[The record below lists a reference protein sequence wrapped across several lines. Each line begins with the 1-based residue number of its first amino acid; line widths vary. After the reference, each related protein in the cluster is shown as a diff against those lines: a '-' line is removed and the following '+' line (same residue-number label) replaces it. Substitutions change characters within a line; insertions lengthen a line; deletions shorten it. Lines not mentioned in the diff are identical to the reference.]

1 MTLGPAFG
9 APPPSDFNEPH
20 DLHHGPAPMDPDPH
34 AHEHDHD
41 YGDDHDHEH
50 DHGHDH
56 AAASSSAT
64 ESAADEQPKGLSR
77 WFGWLRR
84 SG

>member
-20 DLHHGPAPMDPDPH
+20 DLHHEPAHDDPD
-34 AHEHDHD
+34 AHKD
-41 YGDDHDHEH
+41 
-50 DHGHDH
+50 
-56 AAASSSAT
+56 AT
-64 ESAADEQPKGLSR
+64 LSEAKPGSGEPTGPKAEEQPKGLSR

>member
-20 DLHHGPAPMDPDPH
+20 DLHREPAPVDPDEALERDSTAELPSVKP
-34 AHEHDHD
+34 ASDEPAKP
-41 YGDDHDHEH
+41 
-50 DHGHDH
+50 
-56 AAASSSAT
+56 AAEEPA
-64 ESAADEQPKGLSR
+64 KGLSR

>member
-20 DLHHGPAPMDPDPH
+20 DLHHEPAPVDPD
-34 AHEHDHD
+34 EHRHD
-41 YGDDHDHEH
+41 APEAADADAAGDDLP
-50 DHGHDH
+50 
-56 AAASSSAT
+56 
-64 ESAADEQPKGLSR
+64 DEPKGLSR

>member
-20 DLHHGPAPMDPDPH
+20 DLHHDPAPDDPE
-34 AHEHDHD
+34 EHRQAGPEDAEPD
-41 YGDDHDHEH
+41 LGAKAGSAPDDE
-50 DHGHDH
+50 
-56 AAASSSAT
+56 
-64 ESAADEQPKGLSR
+64 PKGLRR

>member
-20 DLHHGPAPMDPDPH
+20 DLHREPAPVEPD
-34 AHEHDHD
+34 E
-41 YGDDHDHEH
+41 
-50 DHGHDH
+50 GH
-56 AAASSSAT
+56 
-64 ESAADEQPKGLSR
+64 ESASTAAGRGSSEPAEPPGDEPRKGLSR

>member
-20 DLHHGPAPMDPDPH
+20 DLHHEPAPVDPD
-34 AHEHDHD
+34 EDHTP
-41 YGDDHDHEH
+41 
-50 DHGHDH
+50 
-56 AAASSSAT
+56 ASNGVERGSNPPSSPAS
-64 ESAADEQPKGLSR
+64 ESAHGDRGKRR

-84 SG
+84 SS

>member
-20 DLHHGPAPMDPDPH
+20 DLHREPAPVDPD
-34 AHEHDHD
+34 
-41 YGDDHDHEH
+41 EH
-50 DHGHDH
+50 DHGHDHDHDHDH
-56 AAASSSAT
+56 AAASSSAI
-64 ESAADEQPKGLSR
+64 EPRADEQPKGLSR
-77 WFGWLRR
+77 RFGWLRR

>member
-20 DLHHGPAPMDPDPH
+20 DLHHEPAPVDPDGGRPS
-34 AHEHDHD
+34 
-41 YGDDHDHEH
+41 
-50 DHGHDH
+50 
-56 AAASSSAT
+56 ASAEAEPGSREPAKP
-64 ESAADEQPKGLSR
+64 EAEEPKKGLGR

>member
-20 DLHHGPAPMDPDPH
+20 DLHREQAHADPD
-34 AHEHDHD
+34 EHH
-41 YGDDHDHEH
+41 HDHEH
-50 DHGHDH
+50 DHDHDHDHDH
-56 AAASSSAT
+56 AVQASAGTEPDSSSAT
-64 ESAADEQPKGLSR
+64 DEPAKGLSR

>member
-20 DLHHGPAPMDPDPH
+20 DLHREPAPIDPD
-34 AHEHDHD
+34 E
-41 YGDDHDHEH
+41 
-50 DHGHDH
+50 DH
-56 AAASSSAT
+56 APASADADRESSEPATSSA
-64 ESAADEQPKGLSR
+64 DEPRKGLSR

>member
-20 DLHHGPAPMDPDPH
+20 DLHHEPAPEDPD
-34 AHEHDHD
+34 EHRHD
-41 YGDDHDHEH
+41 ASGKAEP
-50 DHGHDH
+50 
-56 AAASSSAT
+56 AAGT
-64 ESAADEQPKGLSR
+64 DEARDEEPKGLSR

>member
-20 DLHHGPAPMDPDPH
+20 DLHRELAPVDPD
-34 AHEHDHD
+34 DHRKQAD
-41 YGDDHDHEH
+41 ADAEPGSGEPSKP
-50 DHGHDH
+50 
-56 AAASSSAT
+56 AANEPA
-64 ESAADEQPKGLSR
+64 KGLSR

>member
-20 DLHHGPAPMDPDPH
+20 DIHHGPAPMDPV
-34 AHEHDHD
+34 E
-41 YGDDHDHEH
+41 DDHDHDHDLDHDHDH

-56 AAASSSAT
+56 AAASSSAS
-64 ESAADEQPKGLSR
+64 ESATDEQPKGLSR

>member
-20 DLHHGPAPMDPDPH
+20 DIHHGPVPMDTV
-34 AHEHDHD
+34 EHDHD
-41 YGDDHDHEH
+41 HDHDHEH
-50 DHGHDH
+50 DHDH
-56 AAASSSAT
+56 AASGLAT
-64 ESAADEQPKGLSR
+64 EPATDEQPKGLSR

>member
-20 DLHHGPAPMDPDPH
+20 DLHHEPAPSDPDEAH
-34 AHEHDHD
+34 AQDHDHGHDHD
-41 YGDDHDHEH
+41 
-50 DHGHDH
+50 HDH

-64 ESAADEQPKGLSR
+64 EPASAEQPKGLSR

>member
-9 APPPSDFNEPH
+9 APPPSDFNQPH
-20 DLHHGPAPMDPDPH
+20 DLHHEPAPVDPD
-34 AHEHDHD
+34 E
-41 YGDDHDHEH
+41 GRQS
-50 DHGHDH
+50 
-56 AAASSSAT
+56 ASTEAEQGSAEPT
-64 ESAADEQPKGLSR
+64 KSASDEPKKGLSR

>member
-20 DLHHGPAPMDPDPH
+20 DLHHEPAHDDPDADRKP
-34 AHEHDHD
+34 
-41 YGDDHDHEH
+41 
-50 DHGHDH
+50 
-56 AAASSSAT
+56 ASSEAEPGSGEPAGP
-64 ESAADEQPKGLSR
+64 AADEQPKGLSR

>member
-20 DLHHGPAPMDPDPH
+20 DLHHEPAPVDPDEGH
-34 AHEHDHD
+34 APAPADAER
-41 YGDDHDHEH
+41 E
-50 DHGHDH
+50 
-56 AAASSSAT
+56 SSEPAKPS
-64 ESAADEQPKGLSR
+64 ADEPRKGLGR